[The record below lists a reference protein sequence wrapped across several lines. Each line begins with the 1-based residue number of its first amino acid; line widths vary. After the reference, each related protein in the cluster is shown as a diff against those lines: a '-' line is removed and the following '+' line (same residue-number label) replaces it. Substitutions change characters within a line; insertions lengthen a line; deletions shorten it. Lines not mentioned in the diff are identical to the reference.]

1 MRPMLADL
9 VKIVFLLVGMLGA
22 GKAIQFIKFDIL
34 GRNAGDDFFSP
45 HRILWVRVDSLLTRL
60 QPTSYVT
67 NSRGTQNRLNQQ
79 MAIFASGLRGAPEH
93 CKNGNSNTMP
103 SPAGPNALFRRRRAD
118 SAWHREADPAS

>member
-1 MRPMLADL
+1 MGKSNLRMLITFTLRKSAFHGR
-9 VKIVFLLVGMLGA
+9 VAYFLSHTG
-22 GKAIQFIKFDIL
+22 
-34 GRNAGDDFFSP
+34 
-45 HRILWVRVDSLLTRL
+45 VRQTVTISDSLLTRL

-67 NSRGTQNRLNQQ
+67 NSRGTQNRSNQQ